1 MNKEI
6 FIEAIEAIQKQVAL
20 DIEVSKHLG
29 KAFPDAFEANL
40 LPKNH
45 FLQNA
50 LIHVL
55 QVEMNDLQSCEHEQ
69 SWIEYFLWE
78 LNFGEENYRL
88 KVTDNGKGI
97 DVSINNSENNNH
109 RSFAMEITRERL
121 LVSDEKNE
129 NIQIE
134 SPVSETGAGT
144 CITIYMP
151 YKNYAE

>member
-1 MNKEI
+1 MDKQL
-6 FIEAIEAIQKQVAL
+6 FIEAIEAIQTQVQL

-55 QVEMNDLQSCEHEQ
+55 QVEMNDLQLCEHGQ

-88 KVTDNGKGI
+88 KVTQNGKEI
-97 DVSINNSENNNH
+97 KMSNAAELYDFLNN
-109 RSFAMEITRERL
+109 R
-121 LVSDEKNE
+121 
-129 NIQIE
+129 
-134 SPVSETGAGT
+134 
-144 CITIYMP
+144 
-151 YKNYAE
+151 

>member
-1 MNKEI
+1 MKKEL
-6 FIEAIEAIQKQVAL
+6 FIEAIEAIQKQVQF

-55 QVEMNDLQSCEHEQ
+55 QVEMNDLQLCEHGQ

-78 LNFGEENYRL
+78 LNFGEENYRK
-88 KVTDNGKGI
+88 KVTKNGQEVPMSNAAELY
-97 DVSINNSENNNH
+97 DFLNN
-109 RSFAMEITRERL
+109 R
-121 LVSDEKNE
+121 
-129 NIQIE
+129 
-134 SPVSETGAGT
+134 
-144 CITIYMP
+144 
-151 YKNYAE
+151 

>member
-1 MNKEI
+1 MNKEL
-6 FIEAIEAIQKQVAL
+6 FIEAIEAIQKQVKL

-50 LIHVL
+50 LLHVL
-55 QVEMNDLQSCEHEQ
+55 QVEMNDLQLYELGQ

-88 KVTDNGKGI
+88 KVTDNGKNI
-97 DVSINNSENNNH
+97 PMSNASELYDYLIN
-109 RSFAMEITRERL
+109 R
-121 LVSDEKNE
+121 K
-129 NIQIE
+129 
-134 SPVSETGAGT
+134 
-144 CITIYMP
+144 
-151 YKNYAE
+151 

>member
-1 MNKEI
+1 MNKEL
-6 FIEAIEAIQKQVAL
+6 FIEAIEAIQKQVQL

-55 QVEMNDLQSCEHEQ
+55 QVEMNDLQLCEHGQ

-88 KVTDNGKGI
+88 KVTQNGKEI
-97 DVSINNSENNNH
+97 KMSNAAELYDFLNYRLRLKVAEV
-109 RSFAMEITRERL
+109 RDLTAQRYQITRMIL
-121 LVSDEKNE
+121 KCSIL
-129 NIQIE
+129 
-134 SPVSETGAGT
+134 T
-144 CITIYMP
+144 
-151 YKNYAE
+151 

>member
-1 MNKEI
+1 MNKEL
-6 FIEAIEAIQKQVAL
+6 FIEAIEAIQKQVQL
-20 DIEVSKHLG
+20 DKEVSKHLG

-55 QVEMNDLQSCEHEQ
+55 QDEMNDLQLCEHGQ

-88 KVTDNGKGI
+88 KVTQNGKEI
-97 DVSINNSENNNH
+97 KMSNAAELYDFLNN
-109 RSFAMEITRERL
+109 R
-121 LVSDEKNE
+121 
-129 NIQIE
+129 
-134 SPVSETGAGT
+134 
-144 CITIYMP
+144 
-151 YKNYAE
+151 